1 MRGNRLLEG
10 TFKHRFEIEYD
21 IAKYKLM
28 SLRLIMMQL
37 LLSVLFKCKLY
48 YLFNYYFKIFKLF
61 LDSYLSTHLFYNL
74 YNGQFRHTQ
83 KWNSDTNT
91 YPA

>member
-37 LLSVLFKCKLY
+37 
-48 YLFNYYFKIFKLF
+48 
-61 LDSYLSTHLFYNL
+61 
-74 YNGQFRHTQ
+74 
-83 KWNSDTNT
+83 
-91 YPA
+91 